1 MSGLNP
7 AGVEAANRV
16 LLEVWTILGE
26 YRDALTVVGG
36 AAPPLLIGDVLDDP
50 YVGTLD
56 VDAVLDPAAVLE
68 PIYRRMSEVLLERGY
83 RQDPQNH
90 FRWFRFVVL
99 DDQEIEVELDFLAPP
114 DGTRHRHVR
123 LEGERVARS
132 AEGAAIVREQ
142 FEIHTL
148 SGILPDG
155 RPNTVELR
163 VAGPAALVV
172 LKALALDG
180 RDKPKDAY
188 DIDYLLAHTGAG
200 IDSIGDSL
208 RSWDQIE
215 IVSRAVA
222 VLSAKFRDVNDY
234 GPSSV
239 AFYRGVP
246 EGQRSDQVRAL
257 AYARVRRLLSIVRGD
272 I

>member
-1 MSGLNP
+1 M
-7 AGVEAANRV
+7 
-16 LLEVWTILGE
+16 
-26 YRDALTVVGG
+26 
-36 AAPPLLIGDVLDDP
+36 
-50 YVGTLD
+50 
-56 VDAVLDPAAVLE
+56 
-68 PIYRRMSEVLLERGY
+68 
-83 RQDPQNH
+83 
-90 FRWFRFVVL
+90 
-99 DDQEIEVELDFLAPP
+99 
-114 DGTRHRHVR
+114 
-123 LEGERVARS
+123 
-132 AEGAAIVREQ
+132 
-142 FEIHTL
+142 
-148 SGILPDG
+148 
-155 RPNTVELR
+155 
-163 VAGPAALVV
+163 AGPAALVV

-257 AYARVRRLLSIVRGD
+257 AYARVRCLLSIVRGD